1 MFKMAFCT
9 YVTDRIDDV
18 PDNMNKLY
26 FSSGDVIMSL
36 TGNVGRVCLVYGDD
50 MVLNQRVVKL
60 SAKSK

>member
-1 MFKMAFCT
+1 MAFCT